1 MNILM
6 LSCSYG
12 VPDFPC
18 AEDPGDV
25 RHTDKRKPGTATF
38 NNHIEQHLT
47 RGGNTVWNVSN
58 NGASNLEVIQRAN
71 TLLDGNEVPEIPC
84 RHDGYKI
91 IQKPKDVNI
100 DYVVWICTSVLRDH
114 FSENTEGGTRNPQR
128 IDVDVQTLDEHINI
142 IQGNTYI
149 EMQKLIQRIPDAK
162 LIAIGGC
169 GPIDES
175 KLRKVL
181 PVHYCVPD
189 WRAELLGM
197 EYTEHLSGG
206 AKTNLNA
213 VMSDP
218 RLSDHLKMAQTVYDN
233 MHQSDAFP
241 DGCHPGAV
249 AHKDLYD
256 RISPVLQ

>member
-6 LSCSYG
+6 LGDSYG

-18 AEDPGDV
+18 VQDPYDV
-25 RHTDKRKPGTATF
+25 RHTNPLPGTATF
-38 NNHIEQHLT
+38 NNHIEQHLS

-58 NGASNLEVIQRAN
+58 NGASNLEAIQRAN
-71 TLLDGNEVPEIPC
+71 TLLDGNEVHEIPC
-84 RHDGYKI
+84 RHVGYKI

-114 FSENTEGGTRNPQR
+114 SGED

-142 IQGNTYI
+142 IQDNTYI
-149 EMQKLIQRIPDAK
+149 EMQKLMQRIPNAK

>member
-1 MNILM
+1 MNIIL

-12 VPDFPC
+12 VPHFACVQDPC
-18 AEDPGDV
+18 DV
-25 RHTDKRKPGTATF
+25 RHTDPTPGTATF

-71 TLLDGNEVPEIPC
+71 TLLDGNEVHEIPC
-84 RHDGYKI
+84 RHNGYKI

-114 FSENTEGGTRNPQR
+114 SGED

-149 EMQKLIQRIPDAK
+149 EMQKLMQRIPDAK

-241 DGCHPGAV
+241 DSCHPGAS
-249 AHKDLYD
+249 AHRDLYEKILPH
-256 RISPVLQ
+256 ISI